1 MSDLLRRLDRP
12 PDARLVIL
20 TAEGLGETNAS
31 NEGVYQALRHGAA
44 TTAALSVP
52 CPWSRTAARDYSG
65 EDIGVSLTVSAPY
78 ECYRWGPITHAP
90 SLLDGAG
97 AFPGTAQDLWDHAE
111 QAELR
116 RECQAQLERA
126 VLWGFDVTH
135 LHPHL
140 WTLAGRPELFDVM
153 LELAIEYRL
162 PLSLP
167 DVGYDPGFDPRKLA
181 ALEGVAVADRTVS
194 APPGEPARWPFDH
207 ALRTLEPG
215 VTEFR
220 FRPAVDHPEL
230 RAVTPNW
237 QARVDDAHL
246 ATGDWT
252 FRDAL
257 NRAGVELI
265 GFRELRAAQR
275 S

>member
-1 MSDLLRRLDRP
+1 MPDLLERLNRP
-12 PDARLVIL
+12 PDAKLIIL
-20 TAEGLGETNAS
+20 TADRLGESHAANQ
-31 NEGVYQALRHGAA
+31 GVYESLRHGAA
-44 TTAALSVP
+44 TTASLCVP
-52 CPWSRTAARDYSG
+52 CPWSRSAAAEYSG
-65 EDIGVSLTVSAPY
+65 EDTGVSLTVNASYAG
-78 ECYRWGPITHAP
+78 YRWGPLTHAP

-97 AFPGTAQDLWDHAE
+97 AFPSTAQDLWDHADST
-111 QAELR
+111 ELL
-116 RECQAQLERA
+116 RECRAQLERA

-153 LELAIEYRL
+153 LELAVDYRL

-167 DVGYDPGFDPRKLA
+167 DIDYDPGFDPRRLA
-181 ALEGVAVADRTVS
+181 AEEGVLVADRTIS

-207 ALRTLEPG
+207 ALRTLKPG

-220 FRPAVDHPEL
+220 LQPAADHPEL
-230 RAVTPNW
+230 RALTSTW

-246 ATGDWT
+246 ATGDWG

-257 NRAGVELI
+257 TRVGAEMI
-265 GFRELRAAQR
+265 GYRELRAAQR
-275 S
+275 A